1 MYRVTYDGSINDE
14 SDDGYVATGGQA
26 EAIGNVLKADHR
38 KDLSLNDAL
47 VLGVKALGSVGG
59 EGGGPRQLVATGLE
73 VAILDRARSGRTFR
87 RITGN
92 ALAALLPAKA
102 PEA

>member
-1 MYRVTYDGSINDE
+1 
-14 SDDGYVATGGQA
+14 
-26 EAIGNVLKADHR
+26 VLKADHR

-47 VLGVKALGSVGG
+47 ALGVKALGSVGG
-59 EGGGPRQLVATGLE
+59 EGGGARQLVAGGLE
-73 VAILDRARSGRTFR
+73 VAILDRAKSGRTFR

-92 ALAALLPAKA
+92 ALATLLPAKA